1 MNCNINWLPTK
12 LIFILWLFRTNRMHD
27 SESETFVIKSMPEEY
42 SEKLEKIGISSS
54 PIEIATDEM
63 ENDDYYSRV
72 FSQTTRMVT
81 NKGCLEVKGKNI
93 DVIQIIQKG

>member
-1 MNCNINWLPTK
+1 M
-12 LIFILWLFRTNRMHD
+12 FILGLFRTNRMHD

>member
-1 MNCNINWLPTK
+1 LSCNINWLPTK
-12 LIFILWLFRTNRMHD
+12 LMFILGSFRINRMHD
-27 SESETFVIKSMPEEY
+27 SESETFVIKSMPEKF
-42 SEKLEKIGISSS
+42 SDILDSIGISST
-54 PIEIATDEM
+54 PKEIATDDV

-81 NKGCLEVKGKNI
+81 NKGCLDVKGKNI

>member
-1 MNCNINWLPTK
+1 
-12 LIFILWLFRTNRMHD
+12 MHD
-27 SESETFVIKSMPEEY
+27 TESDTFVIKSVPEQY
-42 SEKLEKIGISSS
+42 SDKLEKIGVSSS
-54 PIEIATDEM
+54 PVEITTDEM

-72 FSQTTRMVT
+72 FSQTTRMIT

>member
-1 MNCNINWLPTK
+1 MKKRPL
-12 LIFILWLFRTNRMHD
+12 
-27 SESETFVIKSMPEEY
+27 
-42 SEKLEKIGISSS
+42 LEQIGISSS
-54 PIEIATDEM
+54 PIEITTDEM

>member
-1 MNCNINWLPTK
+1 M
-12 LIFILWLFRTNRMHD
+12 FILGLFRTNRMHD

-81 NKGCLEVKGKNI
+81 NKGCLEVKGNNI